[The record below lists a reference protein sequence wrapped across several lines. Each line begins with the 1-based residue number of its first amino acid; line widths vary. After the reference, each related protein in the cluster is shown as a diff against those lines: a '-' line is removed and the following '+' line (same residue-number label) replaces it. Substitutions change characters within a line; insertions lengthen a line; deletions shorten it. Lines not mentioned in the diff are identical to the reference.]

1 MANVEGLIRTARAV
15 RFDLRTRKFGL
26 QEEARER
33 EDRADARSGWQPP
46 RSPSPSEEEPYDQPV
61 LHCFAISIG
70 RPDEEDSD
78 FEDYGER
85 EELDD
90 SALEGDMDEEEM
102 LADRRAEWEIADMLQ
117 WYSQSEDASASV
129 VDRSR
134 DRNDS
139 VDLLV
144 RSIVEY
150 LALNASVGHILTLGQ
165 LDLSAI
171 STSWNQTELNLF
183 VEPNR

>member
-15 RFDLRTRKFGL
+15 RYDLRTRKFGL
-26 QEEARER
+26 EEEARER
-33 EDRADARSGWQPP
+33 EDGADALSGLQPP

-90 SALEGDMDEEEM
+90 SALEADMDEEEK
-102 LADRRAEWEIADMLQ
+102 LADRRAGSDIADMLR
-117 WYSQSEDASASV
+117 WYSLSEDAASV
-129 VDRSR
+129 VDRPR
-134 DRNDS
+134 DRDDS

-150 LALNASVGHILTLGQ
+150 LALNSPFRSYLH
-165 LDLSAI
+165 
-171 STSWNQTELNLF
+171 
-183 VEPNR
+183 

>member
-1 MANVEGLIRTARAV
+1 MANVEGPIRTARAV
-15 RFDLRTRKFGL
+15 RYDLCTRKL
-26 QEEARER
+26 DLEEEARER
-33 EDRADARSGWQPP
+33 EDRAGARSGLQPP

-90 SALEGDMDEEEM
+90 SALEADMDEEEK
-102 LADRRAEWEIADMLQ
+102 LADRRAGSDIADMLR
-117 WYSQSEDASASV
+117 WYSLSEDAASV
-129 VDRSR
+129 VDRPR
-134 DRNDS
+134 DRDDS

-150 LALNASVGHILTLGQ
+150 LALNSPFRSYLH
-165 LDLSAI
+165 
-171 STSWNQTELNLF
+171 
-183 VEPNR
+183 

>member
-1 MANVEGLIRTARAV
+1 MGSDPGHEKRMANVEGLIRTARAV
-15 RFDLRTRKFGL
+15 RYDLRTRKFGL
-26 QEEARER
+26 EEEARER
-33 EDRADARSGWQPP
+33 EDGADALSGLHPP

-90 SALEGDMDEEEM
+90 SALEADMDEEEK
-102 LADRRAEWEIADMLQ
+102 LADRRAGSDIADMLR
-117 WYSQSEDASASV
+117 WYSLSEDAASV
-129 VDRSR
+129 VDRPR
-134 DRNDS
+134 DRDDS

-150 LALNASVGHILTLGQ
+150 LALNSPFRSYLH
-165 LDLSAI
+165 
-171 STSWNQTELNLF
+171 
-183 VEPNR
+183 